1 MRWEHLVGGLGLLLL
16 AAGNVQGLF
25 FAPPEAMMGDVGRII
40 YIHVPTAWA
49 ALLLF
54 TGTFACA
61 VGALWTG
68 RPTWDAGVE
77 ATAELGVILTA
88 LMLFQ
93 GSMWARP
100 TWGVFWDWDPRLTTS
115 AVLLVLFL
123 GVLVLRRMIDQPDRR
138 LTITAVAAV
147 VAYVDVP
154 VVWFGVKWWRSL
166 HQTQSTAATISEAM
180 RVPMYVSALGMVL
193 LAVGL
198 SVLRGRQLLAGLQR
212 ELAAPELPARP
223 EPVRL
228 GEEA

>member
-54 TGTFACA
+54 TATFACA
-61 VGALWTG
+61 IGALWTG

-180 RVPMYVSALGMVL
+180 RIPMYVSALGMVL

-198 SVLRGRQLLAGLQR
+198 AVLRGRQLLAGLQR